1 MDERRRF
8 PRIGLFAMPVG
19 LKTGG
24 TVRACSIV
32 DLSLSG
38 AKIKIEY
45 PLAAG
50 ATVAL
55 RHGAYGDLP
64 ASVVWAVGDEA
75 GLRFALTEDTV
86 RYVTDMLIDRLKGG
100 FDEA

>member
-1 MDERRRF
+1 MDDRRRF

-19 LKTGG
+19 LKTGA
-24 TVRACSIV
+24 TVKACGIV

-38 AKIKIEY
+38 AKIKIEH
-45 PLAAG
+45 PLTPG
-50 ATVAL
+50 AEVAL

-64 ASVVWAVGDEA
+64 ATVIWAAAGEA

-100 FDEA
+100 DTT